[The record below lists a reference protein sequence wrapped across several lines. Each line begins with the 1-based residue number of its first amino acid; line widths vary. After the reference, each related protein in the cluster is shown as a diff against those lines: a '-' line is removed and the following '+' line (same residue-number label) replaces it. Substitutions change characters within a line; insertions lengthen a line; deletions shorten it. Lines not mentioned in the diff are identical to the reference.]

1 MVVIGKSSVVVRWV
15 REWHNRNVI
24 KRIYGNS
31 RASRSNIHSNK
42 QTHTNTGTKLEANGV
57 VVHDYLK
64 SQRVTRTMLFPVP
77 DEALRIA
84 LKTETLTFQWIP
96 EHPRK
101 VTFIDLPLP
110 VAEFWVLNEKRV
122 PRSNL

>member
-1 MVVIGKSSVVVRWV
+1 MQNIEMHT
-15 REWHNRNVI
+15 RED
-24 KRIYGNS
+24 
-31 RASRSNIHSNK
+31 
-42 QTHTNTGTKLEANGV
+42 THTHTQSNTGTKLEANGI

-84 LKTETLTFQWIP
+84 HKTGTLTFQWIP

-101 VTFIDLPLP
+101 VTFIDIPLP